1 MDLGDDGFESG
12 CFGVDEMTGGG
23 GGASRFL
30 RGVVD
35 VLPARFSVEAFAS
48 AAAAA
53 DGMSG
58 ALDFL
63 RRLIVACEGPL
74 SIDEA
79 SEMVD
84 PPNWLDINEVSN
96 ELIESL

>member
-1 MDLGDDGFESG
+1 MAG
-12 CFGVDEMTGGG
+12 GGG

-35 VLPARFSVEAFAS
+35 VLPARFSVETFARAD
-48 AAAAA
+48 AAN
-53 DGMSG
+53 GMSG

-63 RRLIVACEGPL
+63 RRLMVAFEGPL
-74 SIDEA
+74 SMDEA
-79 SEMVD
+79 SEMLD
-84 PPNWLDINEVSN
+84 PPNWLDINEVSM

>member
-1 MDLGDDGFESG
+1 MDLGEESIELG
-12 CFGVDEMTGGG
+12 CFGVDDMAGG

-35 VLPARFSVEAFAS
+35 VLPARFSVEAFTS

-53 DGMSG
+53 VGMSG

-63 RRLIVACEGPL
+63 RRLMVAFNGPL
-74 SIDEA
+74 SMDEA
-79 SEMVD
+79 SEMLD
-84 PPNWLDINEVSN
+84 PPNWLDISEFSI